1 MSQTVF
7 ERSGGFVRV
16 RRIVTDF
23 YDRMLDNP
31 LLAQY
36 FEHTDMRR
44 LIDHQTKFISSVM
57 GGPAAYTDE
66 QLERSHAH
74 LNIAR
79 SEFLEMASLLR
90 ETLEEHGLEPA
101 DVEEVH
107 GAILARE
114 RFIVT
119 RHNE

>member
-1 MSQTVF
+1 MSQSVF
-7 ERSGGFVRV
+7 QRCGGFVRV
-16 RRIVTDF
+16 RRIVSDF

-31 LLAQY
+31 GLATY
-36 FEHTDMRR
+36 FEHVDMRR

-57 GGPAAYTDE
+57 GGPASYSDE
-66 QLERSHAH
+66 QLQRSHAH

-79 SEFLEMASLLR
+79 SEFLEMAGLLR
-90 ETLEEHGLEPA
+90 ETLEEHGLEPS

-107 GAILARE
+107 AAILGRE

>member
-7 ERSGGFVRV
+7 QRCGGFTQV
-16 RRIVTDF
+16 RRVISDF
-23 YDRMLDNP
+23 YDRMLDSP
-31 LLAQY
+31 RLASY

-57 GGPAAYTDE
+57 GGPASYTDE
-66 QLERSHAH
+66 QLQRSHAH

-79 SEFLEMASLLR
+79 SEFLEMAALLR
-90 ETLEEHGLEPA
+90 DTLEEHGLEPA
-101 DVEEVH
+101 DVEEVY
-107 GAILARE
+107 GAILGRE